1 MKTLHPV
8 SSTFKTRQTSNSG
21 RLIPFE
27 AIDNKIYKANS
38 NCTCFLTS
46 ESRIHAWIKALA
58 EVLYID
64 LGSTSDSKV
73 VWRDHKDKSNIVHTE
88 FTVNDKC
95 KETDTSNEDMFK
107 VIAYIITRKVIIQ
120 GKGYAIFGTMFFSK
134 CLNLVNAYVT
144 KTDSKQIEVEK
155 SNHTVPLHDD
165 IIHSLFDDSLD
176 TEETIPK
183 IILNSVTPI
192 QDNEDQKKTVSDDN
206 QMHSN
211 PR

>member
-1 MKTLHPV
+1 
-8 SSTFKTRQTSNSG
+8 
-21 RLIPFE
+21 
-27 AIDNKIYKANS
+27 
-38 NCTCFLTS
+38 LTS

-95 KETDTSNEDMFK
+95 KEADTSNEDMFK
-107 VIAYIITRKVIIQ
+107 VIAYITTRKVIIQ
-120 GKGYAIFGTMFFSK
+120 GKGYAIFGTKFFSK